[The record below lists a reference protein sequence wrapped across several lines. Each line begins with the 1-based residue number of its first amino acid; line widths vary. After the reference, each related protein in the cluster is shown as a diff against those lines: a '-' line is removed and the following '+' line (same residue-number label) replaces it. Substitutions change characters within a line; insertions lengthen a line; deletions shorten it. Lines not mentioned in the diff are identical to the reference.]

1 MAPRDRGPEAGMY
14 CWMGH
19 FASPVGGKG
28 MSIPAR
34 NRPAMAIA
42 FLVLAIAAGAA
53 LPFQAGINARLATF
67 VGGPIRASAISFAV
81 GTVVL
86 LLVALIATRGVMS
99 TGRLGSVPWWGWLGG
114 AVGAGYVV
122 SAVAA
127 APRLGALNLFA
138 ALIFGQIVCSVILD
152 HFGVLYR
159 EHGLSAGRLAG
170 VVLLGAGV
178 ALVRFY

>member
-1 MAPRDRGPEAGMY
+1 MAL
-14 CWMGH
+14 
-19 FASPVGGKG
+19 V
-28 MSIPAR
+28 
-34 NRPAMAIA
+34 
-42 FLVLAIAAGAA
+42 FLLLAVLAGGA

-86 LLVALIATRGVMS
+86 VVVALIATRGVVS

-114 AVGAGYVV
+114 AVGAGYVA
-122 SAVAA
+122 STVAA

-138 ALIFGQIVCSVILD
+138 AVIFGQLLCSVVLD

-159 EHGLSAGRLAG
+159 EHSLSAGRLAG
-170 VVLLGAGV
+170 VVLLGVGV
-178 ALVRFY
+178 VLVRLF

>member
-1 MAPRDRGPEAGMY
+1 MAL
-14 CWMGH
+14 
-19 FASPVGGKG
+19 
-28 MSIPAR
+28 
-34 NRPAMAIA
+34 A
-42 FLVLAIAAGAA
+42 FLLLAVAAGGA

-81 GTVVL
+81 GTIVL
-86 LLVALIATRGVMS
+86 VPLALVTTRGVIS

-114 AVGAGYVV
+114 AVGAGYVA
-122 SAVAA
+122 STVAA

-138 ALIFGQIVCSVILD
+138 AVIFGQLLCSVVLD

-159 EHGLSAGRLAG
+159 EHNLSAGRLAG
-170 VVLLGAGV
+170 VVLLAAGV